1 MGVLC
6 FRIGFVFDCGVV
18 IFTLMGVNSVGI
30 VFFVFRFYGFCVRV
44 VYSACIDCG
53 WMLW

>member
-1 MGVLC
+1 MDVLC

-30 VFFVFRFYGFCVRV
+30 VFFVFRFYGFLC
-44 VYSACIDCG
+44 ACG
-53 WMLW
+53 LFGLY